1 VTVAKS
7 AFPRKALLGI
17 SVRSGGITIDV
28 NAEPSK
34 TEVPSCVTESGNE
47 MLVRLEVAANALDP
61 IVVRPLF
68 DANVT
73 TETEDDS
80 NAR

>member
-1 VTVAKS
+1 
-7 AFPRKALLGI
+7 
-17 SVRSGGITIDV
+17 
-28 NAEPSK
+28 
-34 TEVPSCVTESGNE
+34 

-80 NAR
+80 NAL